1 MDSCVKQIK
10 ESDVLDNL
18 FQKLHR
24 VGLLNDFMNFMRNL
38 ESSELPM
45 DNIVFIL
52 MMDRVR
58 FQNCP
63 NAVGMRYGKKSK
75 MFWTIVYRLC
85 KESGLKFFAASKNW
99 GQVVNKE
106 CEKSKYSSDNAKI
119 NFAVP
124 DEKVLCA
131 YKNGLPKVIPPGKIE
146 KCMEM
151 LRNKKDIVLMADG
164 KLVTKGLKTDFLGD
178 VNLFGHERNPN
189 LENLKDELRNKLD
202 FIANTCKIFDKLS
215 NFDKYQVLL
224 ELTALCTEMNQRI
237 RTYNLSQK
245 MKLQSFLKRENAIK
259 NVDKAISACKT
270 NMYTSAI
277 WIKKALKCNLQLC
290 KMMATL
296 QHNLHLLKSNNKLDI
311 HSLHNGRFLYDSN
324 YVSSNVTFTEYPNL
338 IKRYSDLW
346 YELLRESVVSSDTAY
361 NAIGLNGINC
371 SKIHF
376 KQFVKDEQFM
386 ESQRQVTYSQYELNG
401 LASLCATFASSL
413 LPSCAVFYKEGCRFH
428 DGANRKNLLSLTH
441 YRIIR

>member
-1 MDSCVKQIK
+1 MSATKIDSSDDIEESIFSSDPDLDGYEEELEESGNDEKNGDACASKDKFVESCAKEFR
-10 ESDVLDNL
+10 ESDFLDKL
-18 FQKLHR
+18 FHKLQR
-24 VGLLNDFMNFMRNL
+24 VGLLNDFINFMRNL
-38 ESSELPM
+38 ESGELPM

-58 FQNCP
+58 FNNCP
-63 NAVGMRYGKKSK
+63 NTVGMRYGKKSK

-85 KESGLKFFAASKNW
+85 KESRLKFFSGSKNW

-106 CEKSKYSSDNAKI
+106 CEKSKYSPDNAKI

-124 DEKVLCA
+124 DEKVLRA
-131 YKNGLPKVIPPGKIE
+131 YKSGLPKVIPPGKID

-151 LRNKKDIVLMADG
+151 LRNKKDIVLMADS

-189 LENLKDELRNKLD
+189 L
-202 FIANTCKIFDKLS
+202 
-215 NFDKYQVLL
+215 
-224 ELTALCTEMNQRI
+224 
-237 RTYNLSQK
+237 
-245 MKLQSFLKRENAIK
+245 QSFLKRDNSIN

-296 QHNLHLLKSNNKLDI
+296 QHNLHLFKTNSRLDI
-311 HSLHNGRFLYDSN
+311 HSLHNGRFLKNCN

-338 IKRYSDLW
+338 IKRYSD
-346 YELLRESVVSSDTAY
+346 
-361 NAIGLNGINC
+361 
-371 SKIHF
+371 
-376 KQFVKDEQFM
+376 M
-386 ESQRQVTYSQYELNG
+386 
-401 LASLCATFASSL
+401 
-413 LPSCAVFYKEGCRFH
+413 
-428 DGANRKNLLSLTH
+428 
-441 YRIIR
+441 

>member
-1 MDSCVKQIK
+1 
-10 ESDVLDNL
+10 
-18 FQKLHR
+18 
-24 VGLLNDFMNFMRNL
+24 MRFN
-38 ESSELPM
+38 
-45 DNIVFIL
+45 
-52 MMDRVR
+52 
-58 FQNCP
+58 NCP
-63 NAVGMRYGKKSK
+63 NTVGMRYGKKSK

-85 KESGLKFFAASKNW
+85 KESRLKFFSGSKNW

-106 CEKSKYSSDNAKI
+106 CENSKYSPDNSKI

-124 DEKVLCA
+124 DEKVLRA
-131 YKNGLPKVIPPGKIE
+131 YKSGLPKVIPPGKID

-189 LENLKDELRNKLD
+189 LHNLKEELRNKLD
-202 FIANTCKIFDKLS
+202 FISNTCKSFDKLS
-215 NFDKYQVLL
+215 NSDKYQVLL
-224 ELTALCTEMNQRI
+224 ELTGLCTEMNQRI
-237 RTYNLSQK
+237 QTYNITQK
-245 MKLQSFLKRENAIK
+245 MKLQSFLKWDNSIK

-277 WIKKALKCNLQLC
+277 WIKKALKYNLQLC
-290 KMMATL
+290 KIMATL
-296 QHNLHLLKSNNKLDI
+296 QHNLHLFKSNSRLDI
-311 HSLHNGRFLYDSN
+311 HSLHNGHFLYDSN
-324 YVSSNVTFTEYPNL
+324 YVSSKVTFTKYPNL

-361 NAIGLNGINC
+361 NALGLNGINS

-376 KQFVKDEQFM
+376 KQYVKDKQFM
-386 ESQRQVTYSQYELNG
+386 ESQTQVTYSQCELNG
-401 LASLCATFASSL
+401 LASLCSTFASSL

-428 DGANRKNLLSLTH
+428 DGANRRNLLSSTH
-441 YRIIR
+441 